1 MRQSTTVAVDV
12 RRAAVACGSRVHRVS
27 VIGRRSLACVVCWS
41 AAVALENVVCSCR
54 VRRRRLRRRSSRCR
68 LLLVTPLK
76 RRNSGRVGS
85 GQPNP
90 CRACFLKI
98 KIPLF
103 RHSCDSAMTA
113 MAMAVAI
120 RNPQRHRYLVITTSS
135 GRRLANVFAKSLRGP
150 RIGYICNKLSAYD
163 LYAPT

>member
-120 RNPQRHRYLVITTSS
+120 RNPQRHRYLV
-135 GRRLANVFAKSLRGP
+135 VFFR
-150 RIGYICNKLSAYD
+150 NSATPFRHG
-163 LYAPT
+163 AVMVAF